1 MGQRKI
7 KIDRTRRTDRKPI
20 KNRQP
25 IGCCFGQCIAKYIL
39 IFKRFGSTFD
49 ALIFNWF
56 QLRFRVF
63 RRWLLCASV
72 CLSAPQSHI
81 IEGKQIT
88 KKPTILC
95 CKQMTIKI
103 CERLKSCFDFLIYRA
118 RAVVIFFP
126 FFFLAQSLFCAWWIF
141 FHQMDFE
148 SIVLFVWFIKC
159 CPIYVKCNLYGI
171 YRCSSYQSG
180 VQIGIGLFSQ
190 RTEKLSLFL
199 FGSIWDDMTKKT
211 SFISDKCVFE
221 QDSLSSDRDHSQ
233 LTMILK
239 EWRFR
244 TNYRRAGWLV
254 NKWPSNDKDTLA
266 EILAISTPLTRIKRK
281 NMKSL
286 ARNLRG
292 R

>member
-49 ALIFNWF
+49 ALVFNWF

-126 FFFLAQSLFCAWWIF
+126 FFFLAQSLLRVMDFF

-159 CPIYVKCNLYGI
+159 CPIYAKCNLYGI

-180 VQIGIGLFSQ
+180 VQMELDFSARGQKNWAYFYSDRFEMIWQKKPHLFRINAYLNRIHWAAIVITRNKRWSW
-190 RTEKLSLFL
+190 RN
-199 FGSIWDDMTKKT
+199 DA
-211 SFISDKCVFE
+211 FE
-221 QDSLSSDRDHSQ
+221 QIIVELDD
-233 LTMILK
+233 
-239 EWRFR
+239 W
-244 TNYRRAGWLV
+244 
-254 NKWPSNDKDTLA
+254 
-266 EILAISTPLTRIKRK
+266 
-281 NMKSL
+281 
-286 ARNLRG
+286 
-292 R
+292 